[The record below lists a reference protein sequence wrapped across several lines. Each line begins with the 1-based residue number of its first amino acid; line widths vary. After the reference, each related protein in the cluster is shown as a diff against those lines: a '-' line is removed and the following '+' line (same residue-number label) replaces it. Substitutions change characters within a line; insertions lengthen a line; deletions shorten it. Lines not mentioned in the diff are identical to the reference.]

1 MRLLPS
7 LMILALLTGSATA
20 QKPGAVPYFPPAGS
34 WEHRPANTL
43 GMDTARLSAAVR
55 YAQDHETRAPRD
67 LRKAHYESA
76 FGREPFGYPA
86 GPLNERGPATGL
98 VIYKGYV
105 VAEWGDPDRSDLTF
119 SMAKSFLSS
128 TAGLAFDSG
137 LIRNISD
144 KAYRYMAP
152 IIPYDP
158 LGNYGDR
165 SNDLSKPALIDLF
178 GTPHNRE
185 ISWDDLLRQTSDWE
199 GTLWGKPDWA
209 DRPSDTPSTW
219 MNRRLNTP
227 GTVYEYNDTR
237 VNVLALA
244 LLNVWRQP
252 LPQVLKAK
260 LMDPIGASNAWRWT
274 GYNNSWVVLDG
285 VAMQSVS
292 GGSHWGGGLFINAW
306 DQARFAY
313 LTLRNGKW
321 RDRQVLSTAW
331 LKMARTPT
339 VPQPDYG
346 FMNFFLNTGKKQFPS
361 APESAFA
368 HIGAGENVAYVDPEH
383 DLVVVARWI
392 DPKAEDEMIR
402 LILESLPR

>member
-1 MRLLPS
+1 MKSWLSTFLLI
-7 LMILALLTGSATA
+7 MICATLLA
-20 QKPGAVPYFPPAGS
+20 QKNPKPYYPPMGS
-34 WEHRPANTL
+34 WEHRSSVSL
-43 GMDTARLSAAVR
+43 GMDSTKLGLAAR
-55 YAQDHETRAPRD
+55 YAIDHETRAPRD
-67 LRKAHYESA
+67 LRKAHYESS

-86 GPLNERGPATGL
+86 GPLNERGPATGII
-98 VIYKGYV
+98 IYKGYV

-128 TAGLAFDSG
+128 TAGMAFDSG
-137 LIRNISD
+137 LIRSVSD
-144 KAYRYMAP
+144 KVYPYIPP

-165 SNDLSKPALIDLF
+165 ANDLTKPALIDLF
-178 GTPHNRE
+178 SSAHNRE
-185 ISWDDLLRQTSDWE
+185 ISWDDMLRQTSDWE

-219 MNRRLNTP
+219 MNRRLNKP

-244 LLNVWRQP
+244 LLNIWRKP
-252 LPQVLKAK
+252 LPMVLKER
-260 LMDPIGASNAWRWT
+260 LMDPIGASNSWRWT

-285 VAMQSVS
+285 QAVQSVS

-321 RDRQVLSTAW
+321 KDKQLLSEAW

-339 VPQPDYG
+339 VPEPGYG
-346 FMNFFLNTGKKQFPS
+346 FMNFFLNTGRKQFPA

-368 HIGAGENVAYVDPEH
+368 HIGAGENLAYVDPEN
-383 DLVVVARWI
+383 DLVVIARWI
-392 DPKAEDEMIR
+392 DPKAEDEFIR
-402 LILESLPR
+402 LVLQSVGR